1 MDNTRGEMDKECYIR
16 YRGKRWEPATIYH
29 RHALSQYVELQS
41 DKRTRRRDPI
51 LIITNRYDGSLFVA
65 NFREKTPAI
74 YAFQEVGM
82 EKREEKG
89 EEEVEIMFCAV
100 SLPCS
105 VART

>member
-1 MDNTRGEMDKECYIR
+1 
-16 YRGKRWEPATIYH
+16 
-29 RHALSQYVELQS
+29 
-41 DKRTRRRDPI
+41 
-51 LIITNRYDGSLFVA
+51 VA